1 MKTVKTYQVIGL
13 AALVFSGS
21 ALAEQANTSQN
32 IARRAVTAQ
41 AASAQS
47 VSAQSVNVS
56 ADQAWEGTS
65 LQVNAAQQK
74 QPAARLFNLQYVS
87 RRSTI

>member
-1 MKTVKTYQVIGL
+1 MKTVKAYQVVGL

-21 ALAEQANTSQN
+21 VLADQANAPQN

-41 AASAQS
+41 PVS
-47 VSAQSVNVS
+47 VT

-65 LQVNAAQQK
+65 LQMSAAEQK
-74 QPAARLFNLQYVS
+74 QQAARPLSLQYVS

>member
-1 MKTVKTYQVIGL
+1 MKTVKAYQVVGL

-21 ALAEQANTSQN
+21 VLADQSNASQN

-41 AASAQS
+41 P
-47 VSAQSVNVS
+47 VSAT

-65 LQVNAAQQK
+65 LQMSAAEQK
-74 QPAARLFNLQYVS
+74 QQAAKPFSLQYVS

>member
-1 MKTVKTYQVIGL
+1 MKKVKAYQVMGL

-21 ALAEQANTSQN
+21 VLAEQANATQN
-32 IARRAVTAQ
+32 IARRAVAAQ
-41 AASAQS
+41 P
-47 VSAQSVNVS
+47 VSAS

-65 LQVNAAQQK
+65 LQLNAAQQK
-74 QPAARLFNLQYVS
+74 QQAAKPFSLQYVS

>member
-1 MKTVKTYQVIGL
+1 MKKVKAYQVMGL

-21 ALAEQANTSQN
+21 VLAEQANATQN

-41 AASAQS
+41 S
-47 VSAQSVNVS
+47 VSAS
-56 ADQAWEGTS
+56 ADQAWEGAS
-65 LQVNAAQQK
+65 LQLNAAQQK
-74 QPAARLFNLQYVS
+74 QQAAKPFSLQYVS

>member
-1 MKTVKTYQVIGL
+1 MKTVKAYQVIGL

-21 ALAEQANTSQN
+21 VLADQANAPQN

-41 AASAQS
+41 P
-47 VSAQSVNVS
+47 VNAT
-56 ADQAWEGTS
+56 ADQAWEGAS
-65 LQVNAAQQK
+65 LQMSAAEQK
-74 QPAARLFNLQYVS
+74 QQAVRPFSLQYVS

>member
-1 MKTVKTYQVIGL
+1 MKKVKAYQVMGL

-21 ALAEQANTSQN
+21 VLAEQANVTQN

-41 AASAQS
+41 S
-47 VSAQSVNVS
+47 VSAS

-65 LQVNAAQQK
+65 LQLNAAQQK
-74 QPAARLFNLQYVS
+74 QQAAKPFSLQYVS